1 MIRSTQ
7 ETLYRLDNLNTQQE
21 RISYQMA
28 SGKKLQYGSDDA
40 NLYTRE
46 IYIDDK
52 IRVYEGLKS
61 QIEKNNCTK

>member
-28 SGKKLQYGSDDA
+28 SGKNCNMVVMMRTCIQ
-40 NLYTRE
+40 
-46 IYIDDK
+46 
-52 IRVYEGLKS
+52 
-61 QIEKNNCTK
+61 EKFI